1 MGNHRF
7 LVHAP
12 PKWREQALGKGYVL
26 LGEVSI
32 RVFRT
37 DSVFSQGLDPVQVW
51 VKITDLWV
59 CVIGR
64 RSLIWYMSLLQC
76 LSVMSGLFVVRTY
89 LGVGCYWRLLILRL
103 YLLIN
108 GLNTLSGPM
117 SRKSFKSFFLL
128 IKFYLGSLPQ
138 G

>member
-12 PKWREQALGKGYVL
+12 PKWREQPLGKGYVL
-26 LGEVSI
+26 LGEV
-32 RVFRT
+32 
-37 DSVFSQGLDPVQVW
+37 
-51 VKITDLWV
+51 

-64 RSLIWYMSLLQC
+64 QSLIWYMSLLQC